1 MGTLFNEPRRNYFD
15 IDFKYVKS
23 DCEEIKNIAKETG
36 LSVADVIE
44 VYKIKTQNRSIDC
57 YVDNGDIWDEQMAGF
72 GELFKSFNA
81 KLDRV
86 IDLMETKFDSED

>member
-1 MGTLFNEPRRNYFD
+1 MGTLFNEPRRNYFE
-15 IDFKYVKS
+15 IDLKYVKS
-23 DCEEIKNIAKETG
+23 DCEEIKKIAKETG

-72 GELFKSFNA
+72 GELFRSFNS
-81 KLDRV
+81 KLDS
-86 IDLMETKFDSED
+86 IIELLESKYGEEE

>member
-1 MGTLFNEPRRNYFD
+1 MGTLYNEPPRNYFD
-15 IDFKYVKS
+15 IDLKYVKS
-23 DCEEIKNIAKETG
+23 DCEEIKKIAKETG

-57 YVDNGDIWDEQMAGF
+57 YVDNGDKWDEQMAGF

-81 KLDRV
+81 KLDV
-86 IDLMETKFDSED
+86 IVDFLESKLNGEE